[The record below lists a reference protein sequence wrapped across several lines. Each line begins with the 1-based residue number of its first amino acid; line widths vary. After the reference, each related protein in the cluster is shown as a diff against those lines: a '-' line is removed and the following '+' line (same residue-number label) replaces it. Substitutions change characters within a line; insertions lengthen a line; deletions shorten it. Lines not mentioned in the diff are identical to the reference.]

1 MTLLQTLSER
11 AAALQSGQT
20 TAVKMVEEALE
31 RIQDPQGEGSRAFV
45 RIHADAAL
53 AAASAYDGLRAA
65 GAAPS
70 PYAGIPISVKD
81 LFDLAGEPTP
91 SGSKALLSAASAV
104 ADAPAIANLKAAG
117 FVVIG
122 RTNMTEFAFSGLG
135 LNPHFGTPSSPW
147 DRETR
152 RIPGGSSSGAG
163 VSVADGMA
171 AAGIGSDTGGSCRI
185 PAAFCGLTGY
195 KPTAASVSREGAV
208 PLSTTLDSVGSM
220 APSVDCC
227 RIIHQVMSGSALAP
241 VVPRSVAG
249 MRIGVPQ
256 TVALD
261 GLDDH
266 VAATFEKALKTL
278 EAAGAT
284 ITFVAFSEF
293 GEIAGINSKGGFTA
307 SEAYA
312 WHAKLLAEKGAE
324 YDPRVLVRISRGKE
338 QTAADYIELLNARA
352 SLVRRATETLRAF
365 DVIAM
370 PTVPAIA
377 PTIASLEEDDAL
389 FTKVNLAMLR
399 NPTLINMIDGCS
411 ISIPMHEAGTAPAG
425 LMLSAAAGQD
435 AELFGWAGA
444 VEAVVRP
451 PIKAAG

>member
-20 TAVKMVEEALE
+20 TAVKMVEEALQ

-81 LFDLAGEPTP
+81 LFDLAGEPTAA
-91 SGSKALLSAASAV
+91 GSKALLNAAPAV
-104 ADAPAIANLKAAG
+104 ADATAIANLKAAG

-147 DRETR
+147 DRATR

-171 AAGIGSDTGGSCRI
+171 AVGIGSDTGGSCRI

-195 KPTAASVSREGAV
+195 KPTAASVSRDGAV

-241 VVPRSVAG
+241 VTARSVAG

-266 VAATFEKALKTL
+266 VAATFEKVLKTL

-284 ITFVAFSEF
+284 ITFVEFSEF

-312 WHAKLLAEKGAE
+312 WHAKLLAGKGAE

-444 VEAVVRP
+444 VEAIVRP
-451 PIKAAG
+451 RIKAAG